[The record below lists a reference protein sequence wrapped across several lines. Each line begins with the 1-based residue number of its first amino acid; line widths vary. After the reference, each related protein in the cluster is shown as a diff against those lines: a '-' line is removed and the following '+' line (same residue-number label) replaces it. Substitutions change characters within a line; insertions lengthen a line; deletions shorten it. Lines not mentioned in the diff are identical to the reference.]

1 MTVRDGVARNPSPLS
16 EEEIRTRVR
25 GWLDGYVDRSVLEQY
40 ALFMGK
46 AQMLELGLKGLL
58 TRRFDVPADKMER
71 WTLGQTKNEMA
82 RRGLRPDFIKLLE
95 GVVGHRNNMAHE
107 FLVNSAIT
115 GSIANFS
122 GRRLHGDLFRALY
135 ELEQIIL
142 IHDWCE
148 ENDAWL
154 PRDPVAG

>member
-1 MTVRDGVARNPSPLS
+1 MRDEAAPNPTPLS
-16 EEEIRTRVR
+16 GEEIQARVH
-25 GWLDGYVDRSVLEQY
+25 GSLAEYMGRSVLEQY

-58 TRRFDVPADKMER
+58 TRRFDVPADDMER
-71 WTLGQTKNEMA
+71 WTLGKTKNA
-82 RRGLRPDFIKLLE
+82 LAGRGLRSDFIELLE
-95 GVVGHRNNMAHE
+95 GVVGHRNSMAHE
-107 FLVNSAIT
+107 FLVSSAIT
-115 GSIANFS
+115 RSIAKCS

-135 ELEQIIL
+135 EVEQIIL

-154 PRDPVAG
+154 CE